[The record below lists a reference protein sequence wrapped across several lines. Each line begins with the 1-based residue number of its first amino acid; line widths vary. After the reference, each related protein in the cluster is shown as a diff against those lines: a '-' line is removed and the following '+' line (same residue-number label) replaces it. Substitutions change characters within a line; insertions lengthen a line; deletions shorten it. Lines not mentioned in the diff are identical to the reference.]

1 MDVKNSFLNGFIKEE
16 MYVRQ
21 PPGFEDHTL
30 PDHVFKLKKTPYELW
45 RRRPN
50 ISYFHPFG
58 SECLILNTKD
68 QLAKFD
74 SKVDKRIFLGF
85 YDTSKAFKV
94 FNTRTLVVEK
104 FIHVKFNDG
113 LMSNRKLSDLED
125 DFANMKIGSY
135 VSPKEKEIKQSKEIL
150 PQIKESSFEESCIYF
165 ASHKAI
171 S

>member
-1 MDVKNSFLNGFIKEE
+1 LIRSLIE
-16 MYVRQ
+16 
-21 PPGFEDHTL
+21 
-30 PDHVFKLKKTPYELW
+30 KTPYELW

-150 PQIKESSFEESCIYF
+150 PQIKESSY
-165 ASHKAI
+165 HKPQMKDWKFVHHHP
-171 S
+171 